1 MAIWRFARTGNK
13 SGFPLRAE
21 IIRPLA
27 KLYNDK
33 ISYNE
38 TGERNM
44 NTNTN
49 NGNPADEIWAI
60 LKNVARRQK
69 ELARRQKE
77 TDRQMK

>member
-1 MAIWRFARTGNK
+1 VHAGVIEHFLNK
-13 SGFPLRAE
+13 RYGGKNFE

-27 KLYNDK
+27 KLYSDK
-33 ISYNE
+33 ISYDE

-49 NGNPADEIWAI
+49 NGNTADEIWAI